1 MAYRPLASSFAEG
14 IGSNE
19 FHTASGDVC
28 PVAINVFPA
37 GSIPACRPVTYT
49 KMIICSIDP
58 SLVSELSAESDL
70 AVTLIQRFGSAA
82 NLNIHLHCRVLDS
95 IWRAGSQMGGVL
107 RRHSPPAPQ
116 ACRSEPLFSRTQVLV
131 PARPTEPLFH
141 RSRQTERTLR
151 TPSRDAWRE
160 ESETG

>member
-82 NLNIHLHCRVLDS
+82 NLNIQKLGRLRLNFS
-95 IWRAGSQMGGVL
+95 IEV
-107 RRHSPPAPQ
+107 
-116 ACRSEPLFSRTQVLV
+116 
-131 PARPTEPLFH
+131 
-141 RSRQTERTLR
+141 
-151 TPSRDAWRE
+151 
-160 ESETG
+160 